1 MGTDGRWY
9 IANISGLELTAGSQY
24 DPRAVDPTGGSTYV
38 GSEPTGQMSFFVDDT
53 P

>member
-24 DPRAVDPTGGSTYV
+24 DLARDPTGGSTYV
-38 GSEPTGQMSFFVDDT
+38 VSQPTGQMSFFVDDT